1 MRLICKHFPLASYHF
16 VYIEMSANSA
26 RPTVSLD
33 QDTGQETYS
42 SETWL
47 WILIQRP
54 IISFDASDT
63 STVGLS
69 ISGSP
74 DLSSTSDIY
83 SSYSDTEKKD
93 PTALPPNFP
102 SPIPHSWLVFAAP
115 LAHVTVYPESV
126 EKDGASLKA
135 PGTTGSEQDGGKAVH
150 KRVDYDFAHQ
160 GAPLF
165 EFSSAGLF
173 AGQLTDFLSVEK
185 MGGFSAEDGY
195 ESYSEEEYRGAYE
208 AWVQTGASVERDGFG
223 NMPCPNRGVW
233 WKEFY
238 RRVGEDCER
247 WRKIRRAMG
256 RGKCRIVLRW
266 VETEDGE
273 EHEEEED
280 DEFGRAGSAL
290 GGGCMRSGRGKSLK
304 KKLNASSGVDE
315 RMRRLTR
322 SESRRRSGLGLG
334 DPTILV
340 GSTGETKKGRGKK

>member
-1 MRLICKHFPLASYHF
+1 
-16 VYIEMSANSA
+16 MSANSA

-33 QDTGQETYS
+33 QATRQETHG

-63 STVGLS
+63 STLVVS
-69 ISGSP
+69 IPGSP
-74 DLSSTSDIY
+74 DLGSISDIY
-83 SSYSDTEKKD
+83 SSSSATENKA
-93 PTALPPNFP
+93 PTAPPPNFP

-115 LAHVTVYPESV
+115 LAHVTVYPESI
-126 EKDGASLKA
+126 EKDAASPEA
-135 PGTTGSEQDGGKAVH
+135 PGTAGFEQDGGKAVH
-150 KRVDYDFAHQ
+150 KRIDYDFSHQ

-185 MGGFSAEDGY
+185 IGAFCAADGY
-195 ESYSEEEYRGAYE
+195 ESYSEKEYQGLYE
-208 AWVQTGASVERDGFG
+208 AWVQMGGSAEGGAFG
-223 NMPCPNRGVW
+223 KMPCPNRGVW

-247 WRKIRRAMG
+247 WRKVRRAMG
-256 RGKCRIVLRW
+256 RGTCRIVLRW
-266 VETEDGE
+266 VETEDEEDGE
-273 EHEEEED
+273 EHEEEEED
-280 DEFGRAGSAL
+280 FGRVGRTL
-290 GGGCMRSGRGKSLK
+290 GGRSMGSGRGYNLK
-304 KKLNASSGVDE
+304 KKLNANSGVE
-315 RMRRLTR
+315 EKMRRLTR

-340 GSTGETKKGRGKK
+340 GSTGETKTGRGKKK